1 MRLFVLPLLSV
12 LVALPAAAQ
21 QLSPLTGTTAAPPD
35 TSVGTGITPTP
46 RANSARR
53 PRMSAHDRFE
63 TANTTHDG
71 KLTRDQAEA
80 GHMPRVARNFDAI
93 DTGHRGYVTEDDIRA
108 YNRSQRA
115 ARKAARA
122 AAKGE

>member
-1 MRLFVLPLLSV
+1 MRLFLVPLLTV

-21 QLSPLTGTTAAPPD
+21 QLSPLTGTTATPPSIG
-35 TSVGTGITPTP
+35 TSPASPVPN
-46 RANSARR
+46 ANSARR

-63 TANTTHDG
+63 TANITHDG

-80 GHMPRVARNFDAI
+80 AHMRRVANNFDAI
-93 DTGHRGYVTEDDIRA
+93 DAGHHGYVTEDDIRA
-108 YNRSQRA
+108 YNRAQRA

-122 AAKGE
+122 AAKPQ